1 MRKTI
6 NILALV
12 FFIWLVLDTLRIP
25 DLLMNFLIVGAIPGS
40 NITLSPNTMLVL
52 VTLISGVILLEL
64 ALRHLGGF
72 RNIRYYITHL
82 GAKRE
87 RLPKRRFSRI

>member
-12 FFIWLVLDTLRIP
+12 FFVWLVLDTLRVP
-25 DLLMNFLIVGAIPGS
+25 ELLMNFLIVGAIPGS
-40 NITLSPNTMLVL
+40 NVTLSANTMLVL
-52 VTLISGVILLEL
+52 VTLISGITLLEL
-64 ALRHLGGF
+64 ALRHFGGF
-72 RNIRYYITHL
+72 RNVRYYITHL

>member
-6 NILALV
+6 NMLALV
-12 FFIWLVLDTLRIP
+12 FFVWLVLDSLRMP
-25 DLLMNFLIVGAIPGS
+25 ELLLNFLIIGAIPGS

-52 VTLISGVILLEL
+52 VTMISGVILLEL
-64 ALRHLGGF
+64 ALRHFGGF
-72 RNIRYYITHL
+72 RNVRYYITHL

-87 RLPKRRFSRI
+87 RLPKRRFGRV

>member
-12 FFIWLVLDTLRIP
+12 FFIFLVLDAVHAP
-25 DLLMNFLIVGAIPGS
+25 ELLMNFLIVGALPGS
-40 NITLSPNTMLVL
+40 NTTLSPNTMLVL
-52 VTLISGVILLEL
+52 MTIASGVIMFEL
-64 ALRHLGGF
+64 VLRRFGGF
-72 RNIRYYITHL
+72 RNIRHYITHF

>member
-6 NILALV
+6 NILALI
-12 FFIWLVLDTLRIP
+12 FFVWLVLDTLKVP
-25 DLLMNFLIVGAIPGS
+25 ELLMNFLLVGAIPGS
-40 NITLSPNTMLVL
+40 STTLSPNMMLMIVTMIGGMIVF
-52 VTLISGVILLEL
+52 EL
-64 ALRHLGGF
+64 AARHFGGF

-87 RLPKRRFSRI
+87 RLPKRRFGRI

>member
-12 FFIWLVLDTLRIP
+12 FFVWLVLDTLRVP
-25 DLLMNFLIVGAIPGS
+25 ELLMNFLIVGAIPGS
-40 NITLSPNTMLVL
+40 NVTLSPNTMLVL
-52 VTLISGVILLEL
+52 VTLISGIILLEL
-64 ALRHLGGF
+64 ALRHFGGF